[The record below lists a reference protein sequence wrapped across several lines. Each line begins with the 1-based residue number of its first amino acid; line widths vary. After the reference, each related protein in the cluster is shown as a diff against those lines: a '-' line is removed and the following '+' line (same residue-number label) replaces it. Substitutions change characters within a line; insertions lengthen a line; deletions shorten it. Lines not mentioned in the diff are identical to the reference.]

1 MTTPATR
8 STTGPTPSPASIPDL
23 TGARILITG
32 PTSQVALPVVA
43 QLAQNNDVHGLARFQ
58 KKEARDQIEALGAK
72 TLAVDL
78 ASGDFRDVPQDFD
91 YVLHFAVVKTGD
103 FDYDLRANAEGVGLL
118 MAHCREARAFLHC
131 STAGVYHDADNHP
144 LKETDP
150 LGDNHRVMMPT
161 YSLCKISAESVVR
174 TSARLFDL
182 PTTIARFSV
191 PYGDNGGW
199 PWYHLMMM
207 NAGAPIPVH
216 NDGPS
221 LYNLIH
227 EDDYTNMIPSMLAN
241 ASVPATT
248 LNWGGSEATSIE
260 EWCQYLG
267 ELTGLEPKLSPTE
280 NTLRGIQLDPALM
293 HERVGRTE
301 VAWKDGI
308 RRMVEARNPELLK
321 VD

>member
-1 MTTPATR
+1 MSTPPPELSDMR
-8 STTGPTPSPASIPDL
+8 IL
-23 TGARILITG
+23 VTGA
-32 PTSQVALPVVA
+32 TSQVALPIITR
-43 QLAQNNDVHGLARFQ
+43 LAPHNEVHGLARFA
-58 KKEARDQIEALGAK
+58 KDEAREAVEALGAR

-78 ASGDFRDVPQDFD
+78 ASGDFAEIPQDFD
-91 YVLHFAVVKTGD
+91 YVLHFAVVRSGD

-118 MAHCREARAFLHC
+118 MAHCRNARAFLHC
-131 STAGVYHDADNHP
+131 STAGVYHDEGREP

-161 YSLCKISAESVVR
+161 YSLCKIAAESVVR

-207 NAGAPIPVH
+207 KAGASIPVH
-216 NDGPS
+216 SDGPS
-221 LYNLIH
+221 FYNLIH
-227 EDDYTNMIPSMLAN
+227 EDDYTRMIPGMLAA

-248 LNWGGSEATSIE
+248 INWGGNEATSIE
-260 EWCQYLG
+260 QWCGYLS
-267 ELTGLEPKLSPTE
+267 ELTGLESRLSPTDD
-280 NTLRGIQLDPALM
+280 TLRGIQLDPTRM
-293 HERVGRTE
+293 HERVGKTR

-308 RRMVEARNPELLK
+308 RRMVEARNPELMK
-321 VD
+321 TD

>member
-1 MTTPATR
+1 METRPPAL
-8 STTGPTPSPASIPDL
+8 SGK
-23 TGARILITG
+23 RILVTG

-43 QLAQNNDVHGLARFQ
+43 RLAPDNEVFGLARFEKQ
-58 KKEARDQIEALGAK
+58 ESRDAVEALGAQ

-78 ASGDFRDVPQDFD
+78 AEGDFRDVPRDFD
-91 YVLHFAVVKTGD
+91 YVLHFAVVRSGE

-131 STAGVYHDADNHP
+131 STAGVYHDEGREP

-161 YSLCKISAESVVR
+161 YSLCKIAAESVVR

-182 PTTIARFSV
+182 PATIARFSV

-216 NDGPS
+216 TDGPS
-221 LYNLIH
+221 YYNLIH
-227 EDDYTNMIPSMLAN
+227 EDDYVDMIPGMLAQ

-248 LNWGGSEATSIE
+248 LNWGGSEPTSIE
-260 EWCQYLG
+260 EWCDYLT
-267 ELTGLEPKLSPTE
+267 ELTGLEAKLSPTE
-280 NTLRGIQLDPALM
+280 NTLRGIQLDPAQM
-293 HERVGRTE
+293 HARVGGTQ
-301 VAWKDGI
+301 VNWKDGI
-308 RRMVEARNPELLK
+308 RRMVAARNPELLK
-321 VD
+321 AD